1 VEESSFRLRAAPP
14 ALTAEGLHLRT
25 FSRSDAGLLVR
36 ASGDA
41 EIVRWTFIP
50 PNLDEAG
57 AIALAERWLSRAAD
71 GQLRQYV
78 ISAQSSQPPVGM
90 VSLVLQ
96 DPDDDRLADI
106 AYWLLPEGRGRGL
119 VSGSVRLVLQWAIE
133 QSEVRR
139 VALYTKEGNQ
149 RSERVAQRGGF
160 SYTGTVRRQRGER
173 VLWVRRWLFEPDRH
187 GRSERER
194 HLARLQGEV
203 QGELKD
209 RGRP

>member
-1 VEESSFRLRAAPP
+1 
-14 ALTAEGLHLRT
+14 
-25 FSRSDAGLLVR
+25 
-36 ASGDA
+36 
-41 EIVRWTFIP
+41 
-50 PNLDEAG
+50 
-57 AIALAERWLSRAAD
+57 
-71 GQLRQYV
+71 
-78 ISAQSSQPPVGM
+78 M

-96 DPDDDRLADI
+96 DPDDARLADI

-149 RSERVAQRGGF
+149 SSERVAQHGGF